1 MSTTS
6 MSKIEENIRAIS
18 RTEACKAWEDTHAE
32 AAERFAKLMHAS
44 LPPAHFNRVK
54 LRNSGND
61 GRSLAAVYFAGS
73 TPGDPRNGIPSG
85 YKETMQVTRV
95 EFSPED
101 LIEWMEHDWIDKET
115 NRIAEAKIKHL
126 LSVAG
131 VS

>member
-1 MSTTS
+1 MTTTS

-18 RTEACKAWEDTHAE
+18 RTEARKAWEDTHAE

-54 LRNSGND
+54 LRKSGND
-61 GRSLAAVYFAGS
+61 GRSLGAVYYAGS
-73 TPGDPRNGIPSG
+73 THGDPRKDIPSG
-85 YKETMQVTRV
+85 YKETDMVARI
-95 EFSPED
+95 EFAPED
-101 LIEWMEHDWIDKET
+101 LIDWMEHDWIEKET

>member
-1 MSTTS
+1 

-18 RTEACKAWEDTHAE
+18 LAEARKAWQDTHAE
-32 AAERFAKLMHAS
+32 AAERFAKLMRAS
-44 LPPAHFNRVK
+44 LPPAHFNRVE
-54 LRNSGND
+54 LRKSGND

-73 TPGDPRNGIPSG
+73 TTPADPRKGIPSG

-101 LIEWMEHDWIDKET
+101 LIEWMEHDWVEKET

>member
-1 MSTTS
+1 

-18 RTEACKAWEDTHAE
+18 RTEARKAWEDTHAE
-32 AAERFAKLMHAS
+32 AAKRFAKLMHDS
-44 LPPAHFNRVK
+44 LPPAHYRRVK
-54 LRNSGND
+54 LRKSGND
-61 GRSLAAVYFAGS
+61 GHSLCAVYYAGS
-73 TPGDPRNGIPSG
+73 TTAGVPCCDIPSG
-85 YKETMQVTRV
+85 HKETDRVARV

-101 LIEWMEHDWIDKET
+101 LIGWMEHDWIEKET

>member
-1 MSTTS
+1 

-18 RTEACKAWEDTHAE
+18 RTEACKAWQDTHAE

-44 LPPAHFNRVK
+44 LPSDHFNRVK
-54 LRNSGND
+54 LRSSGND
-61 GRSLAAVYFAGS
+61 GRSLAAVYYAGS
-73 TPGDPRNGIPSG
+73 STHGDPARDIPSG
-85 YKETMQVTRV
+85 YKETTSV
-95 EFSPED
+95 ERISFSPED
-101 LIEWMEHDWIDKET
+101 LIEWMEHDWIKKET

>member
-1 MSTTS
+1 MKTS

-18 RTEACKAWEDTHAE
+18 LTEARKAWQDTHAE

-54 LRNSGND
+54 LRKCSD
-61 GRSLAAVYFAGS
+61 GRSLAAVYYAGHDV
-73 TPGDPRNGIPSG
+73 PADPRRDIPSG
-85 YKETMQVTRV
+85 YKKTDSVARI
-95 EFSPED
+95 EFAPKV
-101 LIEWMEHDWIDKET
+101 LIEWMEHDWIEKET

>member
-1 MSTTS
+1 MTTS

-18 RTEACKAWEDTHAE
+18 RTEARKAWQDTHAE

-54 LRNSGND
+54 LRKSGND
-61 GRSLAAVYFAGS
+61 GRSLSAVYYEGS
-73 TPGDPRNGIPSG
+73 THGDPRKDIPSG
-85 YKETMQVTRV
+85 YKETYMVARI
-95 EFSPED
+95 EFAPED
-101 LIEWMEHDWIDKET
+101 LIDWMEHDWIEKET